1 MEAIVEDRSTTVA
14 RFPAPARR
22 RTAAAEPPSPSLAP
36 SAEGRR
42 EVRLARGQTL
52 FFEGDDADSFYEIA
66 SGTLRCCRL
75 THDGRRQIHRFA
87 GPGAMLGVG
96 CAGTYGYSAEAVTG
110 AVVRRHR
117 LSTLDAAMAADGDLR
132 RRVVQAL
139 RDELAATRTQM
150 MLLGRMSATER
161 LASFLLAVA
170 GEREDDSIEL
180 PMTRS
185 DIADYLGLTIETV
198 SRKFGE
204 LHGLGLI
211 RLQTPSHIRI
221 LDLARIEA
229 LADAA

>member
-1 MEAIVEDRSTTVA
+1 MDANVEDRATTVA
-14 RFPAPARR
+14 QFPAPARR
-22 RTAAAEPPSPSLAP
+22 RTAVAEPPSLAP

-42 EVRLARGQTL
+42 EVRLTRGQTL

-96 CAGTYGYSAEAVTG
+96 CAGSYGYSAEAVTG
-110 AVVRRHR
+110 VAVRRHR
-117 LSTLDAAMAADGDLR
+117 LNTLDASMGADGDLR

-139 RDELAATRTQM
+139 RDELAAIRTQM
-150 MLLGRMSATER
+150 MLLGRMNAAER

-170 GEREDDSIEL
+170 GEHGHDSIEL

-211 RLQTPSHIRI
+211 QLDTPSQIRI

-229 LADAA
+229 IADAA